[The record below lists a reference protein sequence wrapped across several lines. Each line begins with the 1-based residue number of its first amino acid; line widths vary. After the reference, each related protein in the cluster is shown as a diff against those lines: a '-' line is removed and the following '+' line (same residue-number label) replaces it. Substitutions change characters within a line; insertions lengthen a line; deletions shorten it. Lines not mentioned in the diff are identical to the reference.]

1 MSFSDFVTQ
10 IQERELSDKEL
21 KRREEIAKA
30 MVKAHSMEIKNVKGD
45 DREILVQVVANLL
58 D

>member
-1 MSFSDFVTQ
+1 
-10 IQERELSDKEL
+10 
-21 KRREEIAKA
+21 
-30 MVKAHSMEIKNVKGD
+30 MVKAHSMEINNVKGD